1 MTYDLEVQKGLVM
14 VTVRGVVDG
23 GPDGRQLHDAVR
35 ARCRD
40 GYTRLVLDCQ
50 GVTRCTAAGLGHLL
64 GLVVLARNTGGDA
77 VLARP
82 PDSLWS
88 FIRITGMDGAV
99 QAYDSVKDAARA
111 LGSETLS
118 NP

>member
-1 MTYDLEVQKGLVM
+1 MTYDLEIQNGLVM
-14 VTVRGVVDG
+14 ITVRGVVDG

-40 GYTRLVLDCQ
+40 GYTRLVLDCG

-64 GLVVLARNTGGDA
+64 GLVALARNTGGDA
-77 VLARP
+77 VLACP

-88 FIRITGMDGAV
+88 LIRITGMDGSV
-99 QAYDSVKDAARA
+99 LAYDSVKDAARA
-111 LGSETLS
+111 LGGETLS